1 MPILDHSHLDHC
13 FASTKVLCRV
23 SHIKLELD
31 SHPNVVDVQSGFHLS
46 RFSDSRPTTSC
57 DVQSECE
64 RDTGRNHRE
73 SNVPVSM
80 KAGNLYLD
88 WLDDL
93 DNECLATEISEA
105 HSRLGDLVFLLKNR
119 TNKGTF
125 PGPTSSAWVQT
136 ELLGGELEGM
146 GHRLLL
152 YRNRMKSL
160 EQRIE
165 SESKKRNEIENEL
178 IEARETQKEIEA
190 VDRDFIQQEKEN
202 QALREA
208 NQLQEVKLQDMDRL
222 INYYIDEVKSLES
235 RLKPN

>member
-13 FASTKVLCRV
+13 FALTKVLFHV
-23 SHIKLELD
+23 SYNKFELD
-31 SHPNVVDVQSGFHLS
+31 SHPNVLDVQSGFHRS
-46 RFSDSRPTTSC
+46 RFSDSRPKSSC
-57 DVQSECE
+57 DEQSECAL
-64 RDTGRNHRE
+64 DTGINHRE

-80 KAGNLYLD
+80 KVGNLYLD
-88 WLDDL
+88 WLGG
-93 DNECLATEISEA
+93 ECLATEISEA
-105 HSRLGDLVFLLKNR
+105 HSRLGDLIFLLKHR
-119 TNKGTF
+119 TERGTF
-125 PGPTSSAWVQT
+125 PGPTASAWVQT

-165 SESKKRNEIENEL
+165 AESKKRNEIENEL
-178 IEARETQKEIEA
+178 IEIRETQKEIEA